1 AGRAADPADGPA
13 GAVRAVHPQ
22 LPRRTDAL
30 LAHHEPV
37 DDRPGARPPPAD
49 AEAGAPREAKLP
61 DAGQGRSAATACLG
75 ERLRERQGRCRSR
88 PQARRRAAAPRQAQ
102 EGRRRGQAVT
112 EITVEATGETV
123 GEAKWTALRELQRRV
138 PGLDRDAIRFQVISE
153 GERGLLGVGYTPAS
167 VVATAD
173 VPEQPA
179 AAESNDDETSQAGL
193 VRELLERTVA
203 ASGVPATVRIDET
216 GEELV
221 ATLVGPDLGVLI
233 GRHGQTIDALQY
245 LANAIGH
252 RTQGE
257 DRMRVVVEA
266 AGDRARRAAALETPA
281 RRAAEQAAATGHRVE
296 LDPMTAIERRIV
308 HELLKDDPEVETWSE
323 GSEPNRFVVVLP
335 RHSAD

>member
-1 AGRAADPADGPA
+1 M
-13 GAVRAVHPQ
+13 
-22 LPRRTDAL
+22 
-30 LAHHEPV
+30 
-37 DDRPGARPPPAD
+37 
-49 AEAGAPREAKLP
+49 
-61 DAGQGRSAATACLG
+61 
-75 ERLRERQGRCRSR
+75 
-88 PQARRRAAAPRQAQ
+88 
-102 EGRRRGQAVT
+102 T

-167 VVATAD
+167 VVATAE
-173 VPEQPA
+173 VPEQPVA
-179 AAESNDDETSQAGL
+179 TESHDDATTQAGL

-203 ASGVPATVRIDET
+203 TSGVPATVRIDES

-252 RTQGE
+252 RSQGE
-257 DRMRVVVEA
+257 DRMRVVVDA
-266 AGDRARRAAALETPA
+266 AGYRARRAAALETAA

-296 LDPMTAIERRIV
+296 LDPMTAVERRIV
-308 HELLKDDPEVETWSE
+308 HELLKDDPEVETSSE

-335 RHSAD
+335 RLSAG